1 MTHGHVDHVGALE
14 KLFALYPDIKVV
26 IHEAEEDFIA
36 GPNQYFASKSESWQ
50 HAALRLFKIS
60 PRQEFKVCHL
70 HFIVQSSSMHMD
82 TQTQLL
88 FLQKRH
94 TAATQ
99 CISIADS
106 HKFVER
112 ILDQTSSC
120 RLAAYNAQK
129 AAVR

>member
-1 MTHGHVDHVGALE
+1 MTHGHVDHVGALD

-60 PRQEFKVCHL
+60 PRQEFKVSSAL
-70 HFIVQSSSMHMD
+70 HCSIIFNAHGHSNTAPVLAKKAYSSNS
-82 TQTQLL
+82 
-88 FLQKRH
+88 
-94 TAATQ
+94 

-120 RLAAYNAQK
+120 RLAACIAQK
-129 AAVR
+129 AAVC